1 MGQKYTGLTSAR
13 ARELLSQNGR
23 NVLHQKKK
31 KSAISIF
38 LNQFTDVMVIILMI
52 CTVISAFMNDWLE
65 AVVMIAIVVV
75 NAILGF
81 IQEYRTEKTIEAL
94 GRLTTAHATVVR
106 DGVKKKIPVDQVVT
120 GDVCLIFTGD
130 RVPADGF
137 LISGEGLSFDEAMLT
152 GESEP
157 VAKTEGPVYMG
168 TGVLTGHGIIG
179 ITETGMHTQMGQISN
194 MIQEEKEEDTPL
206 QKRLSRMG
214 RYIVLGCLGIC
225 IIVTAVGILRGQPV
239 ITMLLSGIS
248 LAVAAVPEGL
258 PAIVTIALAM
268 GVSRMASCSALVR
281 RLPAVETLGCTDVI
295 CSDKTG
301 TLTQNKMAVKRI
313 KTFPCPI
320 PTADICMEC
329 SNDSDSTEHALT
341 EYFSEYKPGKYKRIQ
356 EFPFDSVHKTM
367 TVVVEDT
374 AGARYVFSKG
384 APERLIGRRDQSAAR
399 ETEHMAAAALRVLA
413 VGCGSLEPGTDIRDR
428 LALEKKVRLVA
439 LVGLA
444 DPVRPEAAAAVAQC
458 KSAGIRTVM
467 ITGDHKLTAGSIGR
481 ELGIIG
487 PEGHIMTGAQ
497 MENLS
502 DQELAEKVGKI
513 SVFARVQPIHKLRI
527 VKAFKALGKT
537 VAMTGDGVNDAPAVK
552 AADIGIAMG
561 KNGTDVTREASDMV
575 LTDDNFAT
583 IVRAVKEGRAI
594 YDNIKKFIR
603 YMLACNLGEVVTM
616 FVAILCGL
624 PLPLFP
630 IQVLWVNLATDGLPG
645 IALGM
650 DSPAADIMDRPP
662 VPASRGI
669 FSGRMPWLILSR
681 GILIGLCTLGVFAT
695 IQWTGGTLALAR
707 TAAFATL
714 VVTQLVHSFECR
726 GSYDIRG
733 NLFLVAAAALSFM
746 MVLAV
751 IYIGQLQVIF
761 HTVALDLWQW
771 GIICGFTALV
781 PILGGMLDGLVKN
794 RKWWKGGSGK

>member
-1 MGQKYTGLTSAR
+1 MGQKKYTGLTSAR
-13 ARELLSQNGR
+13 ARELLNQNGK
-23 NVLHQKKK
+23 NTLKQKKK

-38 LNQFTDVMVIILMI
+38 LNQFTDVMVLILMV

-65 AVVMIAIVVV
+65 AVVMIAIVIV

-94 GRLTTAHATVVR
+94 GKLTTAHATVIR
-106 DGVKKKIPVDQVVT
+106 DGSKKKIPVDQVVT

-137 LISGEGLSFDEAMLT
+137 IISGEGLSFDESMLT

-157 VAKTEGPVYMG
+157 VSKSEGPVYMG
-168 TGVLTGHGIIG
+168 TGVLTGHGMIG
-179 ITETGMHTQMGQISN
+179 ITETGMQTQMGQISN
-194 MIQEEKEEDTPL
+194 MIQEEEEEQTPL
-206 QKRLSRMG
+206 QKRLARMG
-214 RYIVLGCLGIC
+214 RYIVLACLGIC

-239 ITMLLSGIS
+239 ISMLLTGIS

-258 PAIVTIALAM
+258 PAIVTIALAL
-268 GVSRMASCSALVR
+268 GVSRMAECNALVR

-301 TLTQNKMAVKRI
+301 TLTQNKMAVKRV
-313 KTFPCPI
+313 KTFRSEI
-320 PTADICMEC
+320 PPEDICMEC
-329 SNDSDSTEHALT
+329 NNESDSTERALAEHFT
-341 EYFSEYKPGKYKRIQ
+341 QYKKGEYTRIREY
-356 EFPFDSVHKTM
+356 PFDSVHKTM
-367 TVVVEDT
+367 TVVVENRM
-374 AGARYVFSKG
+374 GMRYAFSKG
-384 APERLIGRRDQSAAR
+384 APEKLIGRGDRNAAR
-399 ETEHMAAAALRVLA
+399 ETEAMAASALRVLA
-413 VGCGSLEPGTDIRDR
+413 VSCIRLEPEDNIDDR
-428 LALEKKVRLVA
+428 ILLERKVQLAA
-439 LVGLA
+439 LIGLA
-444 DPVRPEAAAAVAQC
+444 DPVRPEAAEAVKQC
-458 KSAGIRTVM
+458 KTAGIRTVM
-467 ITGDHKLTAGSIGR
+467 ITGDHKLTAGAIGK
-481 ELGIIG
+481 ELGIIDTQG
-487 PEGHIMTGAQ
+487 QIMTGAQ

-502 DQELAEKVGKI
+502 DEELAEKVDKI
-513 SVFARVQPIHKLRI
+513 SVFARVQPVHKLRI

-561 KNGTDVTREASDMV
+561 KSGTDVTREASDMV

-583 IVRAVKEGRAI
+583 IVKAVKEGRAI
-594 YDNIKKFIR
+594 YENIKKFIR

-616 FVAILCGL
+616 FIGILCGL

-650 DSPAADIMDRPP
+650 DNPAPDIMNRKP

-669 FSGRMPWLILSR
+669 FSGRMPWQIITR
-681 GILIGLCTLGVFAT
+681 GILIGLCTLGVFMT
-695 IQWTGGTLALAR
+695 IQWTGGSLDIAR
-707 TAAFATL
+707 TGAFTTL
-714 VVTQLVHSFECR
+714 VLTQLVHSFECR

-733 NLFLVAAAALSFM
+733 NMFLVAAVALSFM

-751 IYIGQLQVIF
+751 IYVGYLQVIF
-761 HTVALDLWQW
+761 HTVALGIWHW

-781 PILGGMLDGLVKN
+781 PILGGMLDGFVKG
-794 RKWWKGGSGK
+794 RKWW

>member
-13 ARELLSQNGR
+13 ARELLNQHGKNI
-23 NVLHQKKK
+23 LKQKKK

-38 LNQFTDVMVIILMI
+38 LNQFTDVMVLILMV

-94 GRLTTAHATVVR
+94 GKLTTTHATVIR
-106 DGVKKKIPVDQVVT
+106 DGNTKKIPVDEVVP

-130 RVPADGF
+130 KVPADGF
-137 LISGEGLSFDEAMLT
+137 IISGEGLSFDESMLT
-152 GESEP
+152 GESES
-157 VAKTEGPVYMG
+157 VSKNEGPVYMG
-168 TGVLTGHGIIG
+168 TGVLAGHGMIG
-179 ITETGMHTQMGQISN
+179 ITETGMYTQMGQISN
-194 MIQEEKEEDTPL
+194 MIQEEQDEETPL
-206 QKRLSRMG
+206 QKRLARMG
-214 RYIVLGCLGIC
+214 RYILLACLGIC

-239 ITMLLSGIS
+239 ISMLLTGIS

-258 PAIVTIALAM
+258 PAIVTIALAL
-268 GVSRMASCSALVR
+268 GVSRMAACNALVR

-313 KTFPCPI
+313 KTFRSEVPI
-320 PTADICMEC
+320 EDICMEC
-329 SNDSDSTEHALT
+329 NNDNNGTERALT
-341 EYFSEYKPGKYKRIQ
+341 EHFTSYNKGEYIRLR
-356 EFPFDSVHKTM
+356 EFPFDSDHKTM
-367 TVVVEDT
+367 TVVVENRR
-374 AGARYVFSKG
+374 GMRYVFSKG
-384 APERLIGRRDQSAAR
+384 APEKLIGHSDRNAAR
-399 ETEHMAAAALRVLA
+399 EVETMAASALRVLA
-413 VGCGSLEPGTDIRDR
+413 IACARLEPGDTMDDR
-428 LALEKKVRLVA
+428 IYLERKAQLAA
-439 LVGLA
+439 LIGMA
-444 DPVRPEAAAAVAQC
+444 DPVRPEAAEAVRQC
-458 KSAGIRTVM
+458 RSAGIRTVM
-467 ITGDHKLTAGSIGR
+467 ITGDHKLTAGAIGK
-481 ELGIIG
+481 ELGIL
-487 PEGHIMTGAQ
+487 EGSGHMMTGAQ
-497 MENLS
+497 LENLT
-502 DQELAEKVGKI
+502 DEELVEKVGKI
-513 SVFARVQPIHKLRI
+513 SVFARVQPVHKLRI

-561 KNGTDVTREASDMV
+561 KSGTDVTREASDMV

-603 YMLACNLGEVVTM
+603 YMLACNLGEVITM
-616 FVAILCGL
+616 FLGILCGL

-650 DSPAADIMDRPP
+650 DSPVPDIMNRQP

-669 FSGRMPWLILSR
+669 FSGRMPWQIITR
-681 GILIGLCTLGVFAT
+681 GLLIGLCTLGVFMT
-695 IQWTGGTLALAR
+695 IQWSGGSLDIAR
-707 TAAFATL
+707 TGAFATL
-714 VVTQLVHSFECR
+714 VLTQLVHSFECR
-726 GSYDIRG
+726 DSYDIRG
-733 NLFLVAAAALSFM
+733 NLFLVGAVALSFI
-746 MVLAV
+746 MVLVV
-751 IYIGQLQVIF
+751 IYLNSLQAIF
-761 HTVALDLWQW
+761 HTVALDVWHW

-781 PILGGMLDGLVKN
+781 PILGGMLDGLVK
-794 RKWWKGGSGK
+794 RSKWW

>member
-13 ARELLSQNGR
+13 ARELLNQNGK
-23 NVLHQKKK
+23 NALKQKKK

-38 LNQFTDVMVIILMI
+38 LNQFTDVMVLILMV

-65 AVVMIAIVVV
+65 AVVMIAIVIV

-94 GRLTTAHATVVR
+94 GRLTTAHATVIR
-106 DGVKKKIPVDQVVT
+106 DGCKKKIPVDQVVT

-137 LISGEGLSFDEAMLT
+137 IISGEGLSFDESMLT

-157 VAKTEGPVYMG
+157 VTKSEGPVYMG
-168 TGVLTGHGIIG
+168 TGVLAGHGMIG
-179 ITETGMHTQMGQISN
+179 ITETGMYTQMGQISN
-194 MIQEEKEEDTPL
+194 MIQEEEEEQTPL
-206 QKRLSRMG
+206 QKRLARMG
-214 RYIVLGCLGIC
+214 RYIVLACLGIC

-239 ITMLLSGIS
+239 ISMMLTGIS

-258 PAIVTIALAM
+258 PAIVTIALAL
-268 GVSRMASCSALVR
+268 GVSRMASCNALVR

-301 TLTQNKMAVKRI
+301 TLTQNKMAVKRV
-313 KTFPCPI
+313 KTFRRDI
-320 PTADICMEC
+320 PPEDVCMEC
-329 SNDSDSTEHALT
+329 NNESDSTERALAEHFT
-341 EYFSEYKPGKYKRIQ
+341 QYKKGEYTRIREY
-356 EFPFDSVHKTM
+356 PFDSVHKTM
-367 TVVVEDT
+367 TVVVENRM
-374 AGARYVFSKG
+374 GIRYAFSKG
-384 APERLIGRRDQSAAR
+384 APEKLIGKGDRNAAR
-399 ETEHMAAAALRVLA
+399 ETEAMAASALRVLA
-413 VGCGSLEPGTDIRDR
+413 VSYVRLEPGDNIDDR
-428 LALEKKVRLVA
+428 IYLERKVQLSALI
-439 LVGLA
+439 GLA
-444 DPVRPEAAAAVAQC
+444 DPVRPEAAEAVEQC

-467 ITGDHKLTAGSIGR
+467 ITGDHKLTAGAIGK
-481 ELGIIG
+481 ELGIIDTRG
-487 PEGHIMTGAQ
+487 QIMTGAQ
-497 MENLS
+497 IENLS
-502 DQELAEKVGKI
+502 DEELAEKVGKI
-513 SVFARVQPIHKLRI
+513 SVFARVQPVHKLRI

-561 KNGTDVTREASDMV
+561 KSGTDVTREASDMV

-583 IVRAVKEGRAI
+583 IVKAVKEGRAI
-594 YDNIKKFIR
+594 YENIKKFIR

-616 FVAILCGL
+616 FIGILCGL

-650 DSPAADIMDRPP
+650 DSPAPDIMNRPP

-669 FSGRMPWLILSR
+669 FSGRMPWQIITR
-681 GILIGLCTLGVFAT
+681 GILIGLCTLGVFMT
-695 IQWTGGTLALAR
+695 IQWTGGSLDIAR
-707 TAAFATL
+707 TGAFATL
-714 VVTQLVHSFECR
+714 VLTQLVHSFECR

-733 NLFLVAAAALSFM
+733 NLFLVAAVALSFM
-746 MVLAV
+746 MILAV
-751 IYIGQLQVIF
+751 IYVGYLQVIF
-761 HTVALDLWQW
+761 HTVALGIWHW
-771 GIICGFTALV
+771 GVICGFTALV
-781 PILGGMLDGLVKN
+781 PILGGMLDGFVKG
-794 RKWWKGGSGK
+794 RKWW